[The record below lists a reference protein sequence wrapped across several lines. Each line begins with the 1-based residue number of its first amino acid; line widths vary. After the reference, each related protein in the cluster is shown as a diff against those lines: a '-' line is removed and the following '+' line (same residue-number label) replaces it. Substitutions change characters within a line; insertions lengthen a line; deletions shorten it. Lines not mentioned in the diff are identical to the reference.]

1 MNSLAQHIAVEEPE
15 IVTVA
20 IGPGRVDTEMQ
31 REIRDQGSAMTKK
44 DHANFV
50 EVFEEGKLNKPE
62 WPGNVIAK
70 LSLDAKPDVNGK
82 YLRYDPSFFKLGLR
96 GSTNRSVVGMR
107 RSSQNIRTGSEVLE
121 TLDKVSYGPSS
132 SSEARQDDRVEG

>member
-1 MNSLAQHIAVEEPE
+1 MNSLAQHIAVEEPD

-31 REIRDQGSAMTKK
+31 REIRDQGSAMTKE

-70 LSLDAKPDVNGK
+70 LSLITKAELNGK
-82 YLRYDPSFFKLGLR
+82 YLRYDPSFPKLDLR
-96 GSTNRSVVGMR
+96 CSTNPFVAGMR
-107 RSSQNIRTGSEVLE
+107 RSSQNFRTGVEVLE
-121 TLDKVSYGPSS
+121 TLEKVSHGPSY
-132 SSEARQDDRVEG
+132 